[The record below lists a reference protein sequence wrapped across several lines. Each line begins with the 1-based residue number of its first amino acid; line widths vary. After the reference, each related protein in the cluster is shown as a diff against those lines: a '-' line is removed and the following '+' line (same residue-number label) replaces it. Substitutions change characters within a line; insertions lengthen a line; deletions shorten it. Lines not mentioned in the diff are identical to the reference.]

1 MELWG
6 AEVTDTA
13 DFEIMERQG
22 WADPSIAKGYADGFE
37 MATRLV
43 ARKLA
48 DEVAAGPNCNALD
61 LCTGH
66 GVVAAELVAC
76 GSDVTGLDFSEPM
89 IELAQSAVPTAR
101 FVQGDAMAM
110 EFPNHTFDAVTI
122 GFGVPHFPDPE
133 RGLREVNRVLKPGG
147 RVAFSIW
154 RGKGSD
160 GAFGWLFDAV
170 ERLADPSISLPAG
183 PDAHM
188 LVDSGIAKPMVENAG
203 FRNVRL
209 IDVASELCVSDPK
222 MLFDVFDGGAVRAA
236 SLLKR
241 QPKERRDA
249 IRADLATRVQAEVK
263 KDLRGYFVPA
273 PSVVI
278 TASSQA

>member
-1 MELWG
+1 M
-6 AEVTDTA
+6 TDTA
-13 DFEIMERQG
+13 DFEKMEREG

-37 MATRLV
+37 TATRLV

-48 DEVAAGPNCNALD
+48 DEVAAGPSCKALD

-66 GVVAAELVAC
+66 GVVAAELVAR

-89 IELAQSAVPTAR
+89 IELAQSAVPAAR

-110 EFPNHTFDAVTI
+110 EFPDDAFDAVTI

-133 RGLREVNRVLKPGG
+133 RGLREVARVLKPGG
-147 RVAFSIW
+147 RIAFSIW

-170 ERLADPSISLPAG
+170 GRLADSSISLPAG

-188 LVDSGIAKPMVENAG
+188 LVDREIAKPMVEDAG
-203 FRNVRL
+203 FHNVRL

-249 IRADLATRVQAEVK
+249 IRADLAKRVQAEGNK
-263 KDLRGYFVPA
+263 QTRGYIVAA

-278 TASSQA
+278 TATSHG